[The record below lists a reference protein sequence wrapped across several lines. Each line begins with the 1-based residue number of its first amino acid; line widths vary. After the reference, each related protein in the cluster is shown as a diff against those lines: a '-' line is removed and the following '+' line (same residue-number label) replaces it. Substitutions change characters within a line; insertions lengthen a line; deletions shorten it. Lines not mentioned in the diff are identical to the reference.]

1 MLMLRSFGFPAA
13 VAIVALATS
22 TLHAQDKATLVSPS
36 GWTYLEPRAG
46 VEKGFF
52 KSEGLDLE
60 IKLVPGGNDT
70 IQALAGGS
78 AEFSQSSNA
87 QFLSAIANK
96 IPIVAIGVHSN
107 GFSGMLLA
115 SPQHA
120 NLSSLSDF
128 KGKRLGAQVGTGVHT
143 VLLMAIERAGMKESD
158 FAITN
163 VRVSDMPAA
172 MQTDR
177 FDAVLAWDPQATR
190 IVQSGRGKEAI
201 SSRKFE
207 ELADVTYPFL
217 ILTSEKMLREK
228 PGMVQKYLNGF
239 SKAQA
244 FMREHPQEAVA
255 IYRKSLP
262 AQVAN
267 AVKDDELHAQ
277 LYGTVKYERLA
288 ADPRDMEDLRRTA
301 AFMLKQK
308 AIQAI
313 PDIEKSINM
322 SFARKAAATRN

>member
-1 MLMLRSFGFPAA
+1 
-13 VAIVALATS
+13 
-22 TLHAQDKATLVSPS
+22 LVSPS

-52 KSEGLDLE
+52 KAEGLDLD

-87 QFLSAIANK
+87 QFLSAIASK
-96 IPIVAIGVHSN
+96 IPIVAIGLHSH
-107 GFSGMLLA
+107 GFSGILLA
-115 SPQHA
+115 APQHA
-120 NLSSLSDF
+120 NLTNLSDF

-143 VLLMAIERAGMKESD
+143 VLLMAIERAGMRESD
-158 FAITN
+158 FAISN

-217 ILTSEKMLREK
+217 ILTSEKMVREK
-228 PGMVQKYLNGF
+228 PGVVQKYLNGF

-244 FMREHPQEAVA
+244 FMRTQPKEAVA

-267 AVKDDELHAQ
+267 SVMDDELHTQ
-277 LYGTVKYERLA
+277 LYGTVKYDRLL
-288 ADPRDMEDLRRTA
+288 ADSRDMDDLRRTA
-301 AFMLKQK
+301 AFMVKQK
-308 AIQAI
+308 TIQAI

-322 SFARKAAATRN
+322 SFARKAAGVLPKDLK